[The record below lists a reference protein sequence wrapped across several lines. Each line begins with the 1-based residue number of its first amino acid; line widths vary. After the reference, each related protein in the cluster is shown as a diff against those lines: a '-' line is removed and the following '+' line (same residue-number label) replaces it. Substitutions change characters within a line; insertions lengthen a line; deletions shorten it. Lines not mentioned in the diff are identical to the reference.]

1 MPEFKKSKGFTMK
14 GPTFFGSALKKY
26 GKAPMKDYSVDKG
39 SHDHPHS
46 PTKHKTFVGEDK
58 AQVRRRSKKTVE
70 KLPDGRV
77 VKSFETTPAAQ
88 EYVEKHKDKM
98 TYHKTNITT
107 SGDGKH
113 RHSEDGTIIKAE
125 NPKQSPT
132 KHMVD
137 GKWHTSVRSMGGN
150 HKHSAPGP
158 MEGSK
163 MTRTDYD
170 NKGNVKSTRKHKK
183 EGGTNVEKVTT
194 KPKNVKKK

>member
-1 MPEFKKSKGFTMK
+1 
-14 GPTFFGSALKKY
+14 
-26 GKAPMKDYSVDKG
+26 MKDYSVDKG

-125 NPKQSPT
+125 NPKKSPA

-137 GKWHTSVRSMGGN
+137 GTWHTEKRSVGGW
-150 HKHSAPGP
+150 HSHSKPGP
-158 MEGSK
+158 YAG
-163 MTRTDYD
+163 TGIIRTDYGPD
-170 NKGNVKSTRKHKK
+170 GEGVKGHRKHK
-183 EGGTNVEKVTT
+183 EN
-194 KPKNVKKK
+194 PKNVKNYVPRGTKKSKKETNNK